1 MNFFKQ
7 PDPAPKV
14 ELKVVTVSADDLED
28 LISRVV
34 RSEMERLTNIGGGFE
49 DELWNRKQTADF
61 LGISQQTL
69 AKLVLEERIP
79 AQRSGRKYH
88 FLKSQVVDYLK
99 GRNN

>member
-1 MNFFKQ
+1 
-7 PDPAPKV
+7 
-14 ELKVVTVSADDLED
+14 
-28 LISRVV
+28 
-34 RSEMERLTNIGGGFE
+34 MERLTNIGGGFE
-49 DELWNRKQTADF
+49 EELWNRKQTADF

-99 GRNN
+99 GKNNELTDGYFVVLGAAKSSAQRRSN